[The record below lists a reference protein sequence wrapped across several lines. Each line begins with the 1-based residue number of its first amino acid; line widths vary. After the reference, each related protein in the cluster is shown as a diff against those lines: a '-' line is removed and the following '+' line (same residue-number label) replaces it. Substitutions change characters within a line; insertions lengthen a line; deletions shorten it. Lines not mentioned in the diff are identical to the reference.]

1 MKHTF
6 LTTASLLA
14 FFSMGA
20 ALADSIAPGILLPRK
35 NTKSISFA
43 PKGASDIFLLGI
55 MPQGSSVKK
64 GDSVAQADFRSLDR
78 SIEDYEHAIKSKN
91 LEVLKLRYALDQQKE
106 RSALTLQKYKTALA
120 RTEEDQKD
128 FLQKRK
134 GRMLAEEEERVN
146 RALRHMSYK
155 QEELNQLTK
164 MYKDDQVAE
173 ETEEIIL
180 KRLKNELGES
190 EFAVQGAK
198 LTAELAKMRNI
209 HRLGEDYATAVQ
221 EKKMDLEAARKQAD
235 LELEQKKIALT
246 EAEVSLRRLQDK
258 YNELKADREM
268 AAFKAPENGI
278 LLYGGYVADKWVAI
292 PVAEKLKPGGKLQA
306 FDKIA
311 TIVPPNSDLIVQATL
326 PDSTATPKI
335 GETVIIKVTNMQIPG
350 EITEASPIPG
360 ADGKRRIIVTPKA
373 PASQIFAPGLPV
385 QVTIKDQQA

>member
-1 MKHTF
+1 MNRTSLTMAGF
-6 LTTASLLA
+6 LAAL
-14 FFSMGA
+14 FMGIPS
-20 ALADSIAPGILLPRK
+20 LADSIAPGILLPKK
-35 NTKSISFA
+35 NTKSISFS
-43 PKGASDIFLLGI
+43 PQGSSNIFLLGI

-64 GDSVAQADFRSLDR
+64 GESVAQADFRILDR
-78 SIEDYEHAIKSKN
+78 SIEDYERAIKSKN

-106 RSALTLQKYKTALA
+106 RSALALQKYQTALA

-128 FLQKRK
+128 FLEKRK
-134 GRMLAEEEERVN
+134 ARMLAEEERVN
-146 RALRHMSYK
+146 KALRHMSYK

-190 EFAVQGAK
+190 EFAVQGAR
-198 LTAELAKMRNI
+198 LVAELAKLRNI
-209 HRLGEDYATAVQ
+209 HRLGEDYATAVR
-221 EKKMDLEAARKQAD
+221 EKQMDLEQARKQAD
-235 LELEQKKIALT
+235 VDLEQKKIALT

-268 AAFKAPENGI
+268 ASFKAPENGI

-292 PVAEKLKPGGKLQA
+292 PVAEKLKPGGKLEA

-311 TIVPPNSDLIVQATL
+311 TIVPPDSELIVQATL
-326 PDSTATPKI
+326 PDSTATPKV
-335 GETVIIKVTNMQIPG
+335 GEPVVIKITNMQIPG
-350 EITEASPIPG
+350 IITEASPIPG
-360 ADGKRRIIVTPKA
+360 ADGKRRIIITPKV

-385 QVTIKDQQA
+385 QVTIKDQQT